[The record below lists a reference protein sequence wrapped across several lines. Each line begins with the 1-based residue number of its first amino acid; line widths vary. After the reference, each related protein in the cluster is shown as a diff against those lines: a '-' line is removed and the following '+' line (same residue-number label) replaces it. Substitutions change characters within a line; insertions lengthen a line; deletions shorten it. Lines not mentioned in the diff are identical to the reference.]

1 MRVLPFV
8 AVLLLVLALPA
19 AVRGQ
24 TPDERA
30 AARSIV
36 AKHGPALVTVLGTVK
51 IRMTMGGREAPPNEE
66 NIQSN
71 ATILAADG
79 LAVMPLS
86 ALEPGAMMSSLFARM
101 DNGGAG
107 GVDVKSELTN
117 LRMRMADGKEVPAK
131 VALRDTDLDLAFLRP
146 VDPLGAPVPFIDA
159 PSAKVQPMDL
169 LVVISRLGEMAGW
182 QASGTFVPVM
192 AVLDKPRT
200 AYFAAAAGVGGAAFD
215 TSGKFV
221 GITVFFSKGGTGS
234 GGGSMSMLTGGMN
247 ALDSLG
253 LMPVVVPADDIREV
267 AKQAQKGGQ

>member
-1 MRVLPFV
+1 MRVMPTV
-8 AVLLLVLALPA
+8 AVLVLVLALPA

-30 AARSIV
+30 AARTIV
-36 AKHGPALVTVLGTVK
+36 AKHGPALVTVLATVK
-51 IRMTMGGREAPPNEE
+51 IRMTMAGREAPPNEE

-71 ATILAADG
+71 ATLIAADG

-101 DNGGAG
+101 DSGAG

-117 LRMRMADGKEVPAK
+117 LRMRMADGKEVPAR
-131 VALRDTDLDLAFLRP
+131 VALRDTDLDLAFLHP
-146 VDPLGAPVPFIDA
+146 VEPLAAPAAFVDA
-159 PSAKVQPMDL
+159 PSARVQPMDL

-200 AYFAAAAGVGGAAFD
+200 AYFAAANGVGGAAFD
-215 TSGKFV
+215 TTGKFV
-221 GITVFFSKGGTGS
+221 GITVFFSKGKSGS

-267 AKQAQKGGQ
+267 AKQAQKGGH